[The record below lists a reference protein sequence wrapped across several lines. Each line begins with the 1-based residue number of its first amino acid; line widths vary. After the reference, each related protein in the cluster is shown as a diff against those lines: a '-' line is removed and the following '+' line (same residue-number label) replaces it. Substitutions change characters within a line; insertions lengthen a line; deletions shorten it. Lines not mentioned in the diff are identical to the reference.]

1 MRNIIIPAQRDA
13 YELKAPRTEYQLF
26 NSEYFSG
33 ADVSIMLDGILI
45 DDAVSIVTQMSQQVV
60 PLFGHNSYTADAF
73 AYGQRT
79 VQGALSMNFK
89 SVGYLDQVIKN
100 RKLIRYVKGEVESNT
115 KQVIL
120 SKREEYTLDD
130 ILTLYGKKGFDE
142 IAQDYE
148 NAIWGEGKERQKHL
162 TNPYQPYL
170 YDEEG
175 YTIRIHY
182 GPNWRGETGMLGK
195 GLTKEAASKLNRG
208 FYSSEKGYDFAFST
222 VESIVGVHFTGAGK
236 AISTD
241 QGATPLVEQYTFVAK
256 DINSELVKKQQ

>member
-1 MRNIIIPAQRDA
+1 MRNMIIPAQRDT

-26 NSEYFSG
+26 NSEYYSG

-45 DDAVSIVTQMSQQVV
+45 DDATSLVTQMSQQVL

-79 VQGALSMNFK
+79 VQGAMAINFK
-89 SVGYLDQVIKN
+89 SVGYLNEVLKN
-100 RKLIRYVKGEVESNT
+100 RKLIRYVKGEVDSNT

-120 SKREEYTLDD
+120 SKKEEYTLDD

-142 IAQDYE
+142 IADDYE
-148 NAIWGEGKERQKHL
+148 NAIWGEGSKRGDYL
-162 TNPYQPYL
+162 NNPYQPYL
-170 YDEEG
+170 YDEDG

-195 GLTKEAASKLNRG
+195 GLNKDAASKLNRG

-222 VESIVGVHFTGAGK
+222 VESIVGVHFTGVQK
-236 AISTD
+236 EISTA
-241 QGATPLVEQYTFVAK
+241 QGATPLTERYTFMAK
-256 DINSELVKKQQ
+256 DINSELVKKEQ